1 MLGFFVV
8 AMDSQIVNV
17 ALPSIRRDLGDG
29 LSGLQWVVT
38 AYTLA
43 FSTLILFAGTFSERI
58 GAKRAYGLGMSLF
71 MTAPAVC
78 GLVPNL
84 GLLIAARFVQGAGAA
99 LVTPTSLALLRHAY
113 PDQAARVR
121 LKTRFMTI
129 KRGCHLHCTV

>member
-58 GAKRAYGLGMSLF
+58 GAMRAYGLGMSLF
-71 MTAPAVC
+71 MTASTVC

-84 GLLIAARFVQGAGAA
+84 GLLIAARFV
-99 LVTPTSLALLRHAY
+99 
-113 PDQAARVR
+113 
-121 LKTRFMTI
+121 
-129 KRGCHLHCTV
+129 